1 MMGETPCLKAVMCA
15 RATLPPGCRFYPSE
29 EQLLSYYLTNKNA
42 NTSSD
47 ENENI
52 YGCNLIRELDLYDH
66 DPFELPAISC
76 FSYGYR
82 GRKRHWYCYTA
93 SVVKETRGKSRKTKS
108 GYWRRKGRV
117 RNVFANGGNA
127 VVGTRTKFVFYL
139 RNSLNNAVKT
149 NWTMYEYALVDHLK
163 ASFVLCRVFVKP
175 CLRNSLSENG
185 LSSYAEESVSAASF
199 VLCRVFVKPCLRNSL
214 SENGLS
220 SYAEESVSAARHI
233 GIQHDGYVTPDIVA
247 AKMSDDTSIDRNNEI
262 SVYPL
267 RPANE
272 LDSHQVLTAPVSPAN
287 FQNSPAP
294 QGSQQARFSG
304 LLDVDAMSVEDLT
317 SQHLLSILE
326 ADFIELDDLT

>member
-185 LSSYAEESVSAASF
+185 LSSYAEESVSAA
-199 VLCRVFVKPCLRNSL
+199 
-214 SENGLS
+214 
-220 SYAEESVSAARHI
+220 RHI